1 MDKDKVTGKLKET
14 EGKATGDKPREA
26 QGKTEK
32 NWGKV
37 KDKARDVKDDVS

>member
-14 EGKATGDKPREA
+14 EAKATGDKTREA

-32 NWGKV
+32 DWGKV
-37 KDKARDVKDDVS
+37 KDKGRELKDKVS

>member
-14 EGKATGDKPREA
+14 EGKVTGDEEREM

-32 NWGKV
+32 NWGEV
-37 KDKARDVKDDVS
+37 KDKARDAKDKVS